1 MGSALKINVSG
12 DSLVNIPS
20 GVVNASAATL
30 NVGPNSLVI
39 VPPGSDPNGPF
50 KAINN
55 PGMTHVAGIP
65 LIIPAGKRVTGWGA
79 IDDLVICQGTIAAA
93 QDGFID
99 LTGGVLVSPG
109 STVDLGGGLVSADN
123 RASVISGD
131 GNIHCGSLLAD
142 GAGGVLT
149 QSSAICTVTWTP
161 RNYYTLRIGEKAG
174 STGTYVLA
182 GGQLITHGEGVIG
195 LEGLGQF
202 LQAGGTHI
210 SGGLNL
216 GVFSGSTGV
225 YSICGGSADLGSLY
239 MASDL
244 GGVGVLDL
252 AGPAVDLKVRG
263 TLRFGGNGHLSAVP
277 GAAIRMTGGEC
288 KWANGST
295 NASALAGLGNLG
307 VVFEGQGDTLADY
320 EVAGKDLGASQAGFE
335 SNFALGSLELGG
347 TDGPGAMKLVDK
359 SDNQP
364 DWIGA
369 EALYVGTLALNEG
382 AVLDCNGLNLYYAN
396 GGAPKQFFCGDSD
409 LDGQVGLSD
418 LCVLAAN
425 WNVKGTSW
433 ADGDF
438 NGDGAMGF
446 ADLSILAANW
456 GRSTPSPPPAPVPEP
471 AALVLL
477 GLGATAVVTSKR
489 RRK

>member
-1 MGSALKINVSG
+1 
-12 DSLVNIPS
+12 
-20 GVVNASAATL
+20 
-30 NVGPNSLVI
+30 
-39 VPPGSDPNGPF
+39 
-50 KAINN
+50 
-55 PGMTHVAGIP
+55 
-65 LIIPAGKRVTGWGA
+65 
-79 IDDLVICQGTIAAA
+79 
-93 QDGFID
+93 
-99 LTGGVLVSPG
+99 
-109 STVDLGGGLVSADN
+109 
-123 RASVISGD
+123 
-131 GNIHCGSLLAD
+131 
-142 GAGGVLT
+142 
-149 QSSAICTVTWTP
+149 
-161 RNYYTLRIGEKAG
+161 
-174 STGTYVLA
+174 
-182 GGQLITHGEGVIG
+182 
-195 LEGLGQF
+195 
-202 LQAGGTHI
+202 
-210 SGGLNL
+210 
-216 GVFSGSTGV
+216 
-225 YSICGGSADLGSLY
+225 
-239 MASDL
+239 
-244 GGVGVLDL
+244 
-252 AGPAVDLKVRG
+252 
-263 TLRFGGNGHLSAVP
+263 
-277 GAAIRMTGGEC
+277 
-288 KWANGST
+288 
-295 NASALAGLGNLG
+295 
-307 VVFEGQGDTLADY
+307 
-320 EVAGKDLGASQAGFE
+320 
-335 SNFALGSLELGG
+335 LGSLELGG

-456 GRSTPSPPPAPVPEP
+456 GRSTPAPSSAPVPEP